1 MPMPAVLMS
10 EESVT
15 AWQHYSQK
23 AQAWL
28 QRVSNEVMSWR

>member
-1 MPMPAVLMS
+1 MVS
-10 EESVT
+10 EQSVT
-15 AWQHYSQK
+15 DWQHYSLK